1 MTRMIAA
8 LAASAAGAIALLVGL
23 PAQAAPP
30 TVTAKVGPGYTI
42 NLTIGG
48 KKVTKLKAGVKYRF
62 VITDRSEDHDF
73 RLNGP
78 GVRKMLSGEE
88 FTGVKTTVLTL
99 KKGNYRF
106 YCAPHSDE
114 MKGGFKVA

>member
-8 LAASAAGAIALLVGL
+8 LAASAAGAVALLVGL

-30 TVTAKVGPGYTI
+30 TVAAKVGPGYTI
-42 NLTIGG
+42 NLTSGG
-48 KKVTKLKAGVKYRF
+48 KKVTTLKAGLKYRF

-78 GVRKMLSGEE
+78 GVQKALSGEE

-99 KKGNYRF
+99 KKGTYRF
-106 YCAPHSDE
+106 YCAPHADD
-114 MKGGFKVA
+114 MYGGFKVA